1 MNSRNNK
8 EQSKQKNKNDRFE
21 NLKSDH
27 FLDRLFSYMKK
38 NRSLEIMKINKELQK
53 RLHLSINSYKEYS
66 QLYTPIEIELTLE
79 NDKFGKFINIPKDEK
94 EYFHI
99 YFDNSSEEIK
109 RNKLNKNEKVN
120 TIKIIIDHQV
130 KSFKDLF
137 CFCDCISSINF
148 KKFYRT
154 NITNMSGMFYG
165 CDSLKKLN
173 LSNFNTNEVTDMSN
187 MFAGCESLPEL
198 NLSNFNTDKLTNM
211 NNMFSQCSLLK
222 ELNLSN
228 FNTINV
234 KDMNSM
240 FYHCRSLTELN
251 ISSFKIN
258 DETKMD
264 HMFVGCSEELK
275 EKIKEQ
281 NQNIEI

>member
-1 MNSRNNK
+1 MNSRNVSRLEKSGQTN
-8 EQSKQKNKNDRFE
+8 SKVDL
-21 NLKSDH
+21 LKSEH
-27 FLDRLFSYMKK
+27 IIKRILSYIKK
-38 NRSLEIMKINKELQK
+38 NISLDVFKYNKKIQN
-53 RLHLSINSYKEYS
+53 RLNLSLNDYKEYS
-66 QLYTPIEIELTLE
+66 QLYSSIEIEL
-79 NDKFGKFINIPKDEK
+79 KFADNKYGDFINILDEDK
-94 EYFHI
+94 KYFHI

-165 CDSLKKLN
+165 CDSLKELN

-251 ISSFKIN
+251 ISSFKTN

>member
-1 MNSRNNK
+1 MYSRNNK
-8 EQSKQKNKNDRFE
+8 EQSKQKNKNNRFE
-21 NLKSDH
+21 NLKSDY
-27 FLDRLFSYMKK
+27 FLERLFSYMKK

-53 RLHLSINSYKEYS
+53 RLNLTIISYKEYS
-66 QLYTPIEIELTLE
+66 QSYTPIEIELTLE
-79 NDKFGKFINIPKDEK
+79 NDKFGKFFNIPKDEK
-94 EYFHI
+94 EYCHI
-99 YFDNSSEEIK
+99 YFDNSNEEIK
-109 RNKLNKNEKVN
+109 RNKLDKNEKVN

-130 KSFKDLF
+130 KSFRYLF
-137 CFCDCISSINF
+137 CFCNCICSINF

-165 CDSLKKLN
+165 CYSLKELN

-198 NLSNFNTDKLTNM
+198 NLSNFNTNKVTDM
-211 NNMFSQCSLLK
+211 SNMFSQCSSLK
-222 ELNLSN
+222 ELNLSS

-251 ISSFKIN
+251 ISNFKTN
-258 DETKMD
+258 DKTRMD
-264 HMFVGCSEELK
+264 HMFVGCSIELK
-275 EKIKEQ
+275 KKIKEQ

>member
-130 KSFKDLF
+130 KSFKYLF

-154 NITNMSGMFYG
+154 NI
-165 CDSLKKLN
+165 
-173 LSNFNTNEVTDMSN
+173 
-187 MFAGCESLPEL
+187 
-198 NLSNFNTDKLTNM
+198 
-211 NNMFSQCSLLK
+211 
-222 ELNLSN
+222 
-228 FNTINV
+228 I
-234 KDMNSM
+234 
-240 FYHCRSLTELN
+240 
-251 ISSFKIN
+251 
-258 DETKMD
+258 
-264 HMFVGCSEELK
+264 
-275 EKIKEQ
+275 
-281 NQNIEI
+281 